1 MGMSFSDYI
10 SEVTECAEEAIR
22 SGEYDYCADVD
33 EVLDEMWTDDAIT
46 GNGSGSYTFNA
57 YRAEQNTAGL
67 IWDDDFREALADLG
81 MTLESVISDG
91 AEALDVAARCLALG
105 YIHDDVEAAWDER
118 AEELEAEEDEDEE
131 DEEEDEE
138 ESAE

>member
-1 MGMSFSDYI
+1 MGMSFNDYI

-22 SGEYDYCADVD
+22 NGEYDHCADVD
-33 EVLDEMWTDDAIT
+33 EALEDMWTDDAIT

-91 AEALDVAARCLALG
+91 AEALDVTARCLALG
-105 YIHDDVEAAWDER
+105 YIRDDVEAAWDER
-118 AEELEAEEDEDEE
+118 AEELEAEEDEE